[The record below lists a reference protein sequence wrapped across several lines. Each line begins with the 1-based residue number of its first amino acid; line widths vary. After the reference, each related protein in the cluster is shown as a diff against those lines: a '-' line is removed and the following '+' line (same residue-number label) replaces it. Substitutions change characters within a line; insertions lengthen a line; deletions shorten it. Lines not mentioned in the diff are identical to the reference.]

1 VGVVLTS
8 SEGFINTRN
17 VLKKKVCGI
26 VEYVLGAESKIQ
38 TNDKTIGGQDQ
49 VIHHGGDNI

>member
-1 VGVVLTS
+1 MGVVLTS